1 MSVQTLYVAHTAGT
15 VLGSHTRSP
24 WVAASA
30 AQAVSTVWD
39 GQPVFTDRAEA
50 FAWIEATRTEG
61 ARWLDFAVARVDAD
75 TYPDPPGPR
84 RIRIDYRALG
94 DPRAVDTRNL

>member
-24 WVAASA
+24 WVATSA
-30 AQAVSTVWD
+30 AQAAATAWD

-50 FAWIEATRTEG
+50 FAWMQATRAET
-61 ARWLDFAVARVDAD
+61 ARWLDFAVARIEGVNVS
-75 TYPDPPGPR
+75 PSNGSR
-84 RIRIDYRALG
+84 RGAGSTGSDSPSRHAL
-94 DPRAVDTRNL
+94 